1 MEEKN
6 SSRVICLFFP
16 PLINNFDFQS
26 GTEIEFFNP
35 QSGLKI
41 NQFLSKLAGKKLRK
55 LVLINYPTEEKQV
68 EELHSELARI
78 GLKITEVLLCNPIN
92 YELMTEVQNKYLL
105 CPKCEKIFER
115 TTTIEENKEFI
126 CPRDNEKYTLAKV
139 NKFSEIRLAN
149 YFKNSGKVVEKI
161 LGENKQKFPFFHKL
175 DISQEKEIV
184 SGELGKKILKAIDS
198 F

>member
-6 SSRVICLFFP
+6 SSKVICLFFP
-16 PLINNFDFQS
+16 PLINNFNFQA

-68 EELHSELARI
+68 DELRSELAQI
-78 GLKITEVLLCNPIN
+78 GLKITEVLLCNLIN
-92 YELMTEVQNKYLL
+92 YELMADIQNKYLL
-105 CPKCEKIFER
+105 CPKCEKTFAR
-115 TTTIEENKEFI
+115 ATI
-126 CPRDNEKYTLAKV
+126 D
-139 NKFSEIRLAN
+139 
-149 YFKNSGKVVEKI
+149 
-161 LGENKQKFPFFHKL
+161 ENKQKSPFFHKL

-184 SGELGKKILKAIDS
+184 SGELGKRILKAI
-198 F
+198 